1 MSKHLIVSGI
11 GTEVGKTVVS
21 AIIAEALGMDYWKPI
36 QAGDLEDT
44 DSHKVASW
52 ISNPTER
59 IHPEAFRLNTPASPH
74 YSAELDSITIRK
86 EDLIIPKSKKPI
98 LIEGAGGL
106 MVPINQKETLLDV
119 FADWQIPVILV
130 SRHYLGSINHTL
142 MSIQAL
148 KDRNIPI
155 AGILFNGEENLPSE
169 EIIEK
174 IGGVHILGRIAQS
187 NEVNAEFIAE
197 QARKLKEALKTI

>member
-11 GTEVGKTVVS
+11 GTEVGKTVAA

-36 QAGDLEDT
+36 QAGDLENT

-52 ISNPTER
+52 ISNPKER
-59 IHPEAFRLNTPASPH
+59 MHPEAFRLNIPASPH
-74 YSAELDSITIRK
+74 YSAELDGITIQK
-86 EDLIIPKSKKPI
+86 EALVIPESHNRL

-106 MVPINQKETLLDV
+106 MVPINQQETLLDV

-174 IGGVHILGRIAQS
+174 IGGVHIIGRVDQS
-187 NEVNAEFIAE
+187 NEVNAQFISE
-197 QARKLKEALKTI
+197 QAQKLKEALKAI